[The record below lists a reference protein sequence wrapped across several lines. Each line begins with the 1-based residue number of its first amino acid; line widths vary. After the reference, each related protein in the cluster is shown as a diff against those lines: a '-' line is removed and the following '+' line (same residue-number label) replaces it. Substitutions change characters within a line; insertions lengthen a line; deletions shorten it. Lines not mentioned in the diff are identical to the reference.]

1 MAIANYNITS
11 RNSKE
16 LLGEL
21 TDSEA
26 TFAKPL
32 SED

>member
-1 MAIANYNITS
+1 MTNANHNITS
-11 RNSKE
+11 RNSGE
-16 LLGEL
+16 LLGEV
-21 TDSEA
+21 TDSGA